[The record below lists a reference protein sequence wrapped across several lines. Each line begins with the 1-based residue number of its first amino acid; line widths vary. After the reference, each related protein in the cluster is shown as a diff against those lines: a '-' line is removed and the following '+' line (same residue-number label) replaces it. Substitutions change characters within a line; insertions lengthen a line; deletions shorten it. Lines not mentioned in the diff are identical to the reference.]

1 MQLNRTRIAGFQT
14 LRREGLLLQSFLPKL
29 NARIPPQAGCTRF
42 LMVLLPLLSA
52 GGQQLRR
59 SVKLKGVRNEEGY
72 TQDSIP
78 PEWDSTHYTIS
89 ALHRLPS
96 TLSGKV
102 GTCGKEGVAEEFT

>member
-1 MQLNRTRIAGFQT
+1 MPLNHTRIAGFQT
-14 LRREGLLLQSFLPKL
+14 LRREGPLLLNFLPKL
-29 NARIPPQAGCTRF
+29 NARIPPPQAGCTRF
-42 LMVLLPLLSA
+42 LMVFVLLLSA

-89 ALHRLPS
+89 ALH
-96 TLSGKV
+96 
-102 GTCGKEGVAEEFT
+102 